1 MLSSEAWC
9 CAFAHW
15 SPILLGMRLNL
26 RSDTRSSGAAPVAA
40 PAAPGPAPAAPP
52 HGHVENVISTCV
64 GIAIAALG
72 VYLMQAAGLVTG
84 GTAGAALL
92 VSHVAGWAF
101 GPVFL
106 GITLPFMV
114 LAISRK
120 GWPFTIRTIVCVV
133 AMSALVQALPHVLT
147 IERIDPVFGAIVGNT
162 LASVA
167 LVVLFRHGASLGG
180 FNVLALIAQER
191 LGWRAGYV
199 QLVLDGLV
207 VGIFALLNPGWLAV
221 LSLLGAAVMNIL
233 LAFNHRPGRYLGA

>member
-1 MLSSEAWC
+1 
-9 CAFAHW
+9 
-15 SPILLGMRLNL
+15 MRLNL
-26 RSDTRSSGAAPVAA
+26 RSETRPSGAASVAA
-40 PAAPGPAPAAPP
+40 RAPVVPGPAPAAPP
-52 HGHVENVISTCV
+52 HGHIENVVSTGV
-64 GIAIAALG
+64 GITIAALG

-92 VSHVAGWAF
+92 VSHIAGWAF

-147 IERIDPVFGAIVGNT
+147 IERIDPAFGAIVGNT